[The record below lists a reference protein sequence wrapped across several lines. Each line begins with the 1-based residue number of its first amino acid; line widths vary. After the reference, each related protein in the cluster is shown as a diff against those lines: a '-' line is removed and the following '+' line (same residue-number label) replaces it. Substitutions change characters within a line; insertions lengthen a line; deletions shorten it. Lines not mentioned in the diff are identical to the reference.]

1 MNKLAKL
8 RRCELTVSVIYKMPI
23 HDCFKKIVY
32 FMPFE
37 SVNINKYTWQG
48 QRGLTGREYADFM
61 KKEKLFLQGSDLEN
75 RVYLQF
81 DLTFTNLATQRL
93 VINQTKV
100 SLNIREAPF

>member
-1 MNKLAKL
+1 ML
-8 RRCELTVSVIYKMPI
+8 I
-23 HDCFKKIVY
+23 F
-32 FMPFE
+32 
-37 SVNINKYTWQG
+37 W
-48 QRGLTGREYADFM
+48 
-61 KKEKLFLQGSDLEN
+61 KKEKLFLQRSDFEH